1 MCQRVR
7 KHCIFYKKKGRFIE
21 LPITATL
28 EEYTKIKKD
37 FAHEVGVNEND
48 EWPFADM
55 MALWEDQ
62 RIGQVF
68 YKESLAGPS
77 GKSFCLLKTP
87 DTSAEEIQNAADE
100 IKRSR
105 DVVSLYVIE
114 ISELI

>member
-37 FAHEVGVNEND
+37 FANVVGVDEN
-48 EWPFADM
+48 EWPYADM

-68 YKESLAGPS
+68 YKENLAGPH
-77 GKSFCLLKTP
+77 GMSFCLLKTP

-100 IKRSR
+100 LKRSR
-105 DVVSLYVIE
+105 DVVSLRVIE
-114 ISELI
+114 ISEII